1 MQAIDQTT
9 FGEGLGNCFSACVAS
24 ILELPIEEVPFF
36 GADELWWTRFA
47 EWLEARN
54 LYPVCLKHRP
64 GRAPVGY
71 HILSGKSPRG
81 EFMHSVVAK
90 GEDIVHDPHPSR
102 ANIQDRVDTIIMVPM
117 DFGDHKRELA
127 TLRERVAAVEADNVD
142 RVLAHTAIF
151 EQCEE
156 LTRKCIDLET
166 ELRRKTLDAI
176 TVRRQHD
183 DLRERVAKLEALGPW
198 IESHRATASKWKDAT
213 VTHSET
219 ASNDATRERL
229 RVEAAEFRAR
239 ELAFEA
245 TGRELNNRAGK
256 DLRGHGQ

>member
-9 FGEGLGNCFSACVAS
+9 FGEGLGYCFSACVAS

-54 LYPVCLKHRP
+54 LYAICLKHRL

-102 ANIQDRVDTIIMVPM
+102 ATILDRVDCIVIVPM

-127 TLRERVAAVEADNVD
+127 TLRERVA
-142 RVLAHTAIF
+142 
-151 EQCEE
+151 
-156 LTRKCIDLET
+156 
-166 ELRRKTLDAI
+166 
-176 TVRRQHD
+176 
-183 DLRERVAKLEALGPW
+183 KLEALGPW
-198 IESHRATASKWKDAT
+198 IEANRLAELRWADEADARGD
-213 VTHSET
+213 VNRGSQ
-219 ASNDATRERL
+219 RM
-229 RVEAAEFRAR
+229 
-239 ELAFEA
+239 AFEA
-245 TGRELNNRAGK
+245 RADAFKQCGYELNNRAGK
-256 DLRGHGQ
+256 DLRAMQGDG

>member
-117 DFGDHKRELA
+117 DFGDHKRELD
-127 TLRERVAAVEADNVD
+127 T
-142 RVLAHTAIF
+142 
-151 EQCEE
+151 
-156 LTRKCIDLET
+156 
-166 ELRRKTLDAI
+166 
-176 TVRRQHD
+176 
-183 DLRERVAKLEALGPW
+183 LRERVAKLEALGLW
-198 IESHRATASKWKDAT
+198 IEANRLAELRWADEADARGD
-213 VTHSET
+213 VNRGSQ
-219 ASNDATRERL
+219 RM
-229 RVEAAEFRAR
+229 
-239 ELAFEA
+239 AFEA
-245 TGRELNNRAGK
+245 RADAFKQCGYELNNRAGK

>member
-24 ILELPIEEVPFF
+24 ILHLQIEEVPFF

-54 LYPVCLKHRP
+54 LYAICLKHRP

-81 EFMHSVVAK
+81 DFMHSVVAK
-90 GEDIVHDPHPSR
+90 GEDVVHDPHPSR
-102 ANIQDRVDTIIMVPM
+102 ATILDRVDCIVIVPM

>member
-9 FGEGLGNCFSACVAS
+9 FGEGLGYCFSACVAS

-54 LYPVCLKHRP
+54 LYAICLKHRP

-71 HILSGKSPRG
+71 HVLSGKSPRG

-102 ANIQDRVDTIIMVPM
+102 AHIQDRVDTIIMVPM

-127 TLRERVAAVEADNVD
+127 TLRERVAAVEVNNMD

-151 EQCEE
+151 ERCEE
-156 LTRKCIDLET
+156 LTKKCIDLET

-183 DLRERVAKLEALGPW
+183 DLRERVAKLEALGLW
-198 IESHRATASKWKDAT
+198 IEANRLAELRWADEADARGD
-213 VTHSET
+213 VNRGSQ
-219 ASNDATRERL
+219 RM
-229 RVEAAEFRAR
+229 
-239 ELAFEA
+239 AFEA
-245 TGRELNNRAGK
+245 RADAFKQCGYELNNRAGK